1 MGGKEGRRKKEG
13 RKEGRGMERARR
25 EARPRGRE
33 GVKEEGMEG
42 ERGKIKEGVID
53 G

>member
-33 GVKEEGMEG
+33 GVKEEGKEV
-42 ERGKIKEGVID
+42 ETGKIKEGVVD